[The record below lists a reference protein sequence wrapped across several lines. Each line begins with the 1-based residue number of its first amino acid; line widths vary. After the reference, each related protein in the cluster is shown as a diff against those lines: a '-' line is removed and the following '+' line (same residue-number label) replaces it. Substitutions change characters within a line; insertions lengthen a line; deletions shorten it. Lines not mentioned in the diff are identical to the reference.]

1 MYGLWYAAR
10 VFFPHPPLIAHV
22 KERKMQNGLLMK
34 TPGCVLVDLAVGG
47 SNPGQCQSVCVHS
60 LCCGSFQIT
69 ETWCG
74 SLFPPWLAAPP
85 FPASWEDWGWDFSGR
100 GGGDG
105 TNSALL
111 LLLSAATN
119 YQTTNP
125 GLLRTQ
131 LCSVGLYVCF
141 VSSMINPENDCC
153 NTNGHFISLKLL
165 HGDKKLWI
173 YI

>member
-100 GGGDG
+100 GVGVWWHKFSF
-105 TNSALL
+105 TLALICSYQLPNYQPWAAAHSALFCG
-111 LLLSAATN
+111 S
-119 YQTTNP
+119 
-125 GLLRTQ
+125 
-131 LCSVGLYVCF
+131 LCVFCELY
-141 VSSMINPENDCC
+141 D
-153 NTNGHFISLKLL
+153 
-165 HGDKKLWI
+165 
-173 YI
+173 